1 MRQLVR
7 PAAFAALAVLSALTA
22 ARADALSDTDRAAL
36 QAAMVQHIDRQTID
50 GFYLN
55 VDLADGRVLRYS
67 PAKSHPM
74 VLRMGENYVLCTDFK
89 DADGKSAT
97 VDFYVARKGKSY
109 SVFKTEIANRAP
121 LEKLMASGKVSPVQ

>member
-1 MRQLVR
+1 MRKLVA
-7 PAAFAALAVLSALTA
+7 PLLLPMLV
-22 ARADALSDTDRAAL
+22 ALSPATQAAQMSEAERSAL

-55 VDLADGRVLRYS
+55 VDLADGQVMKYS

-74 VLRMGENYVLCTDFK
+74 MLRLGDNYVLCTDFK
-89 DADGKSAT
+89 GADGKSAT

-121 LEKLMASGKVSPVQ
+121 LEKLMQTGKVTPVE